1 MAGLTT
7 MAVVQSS
14 GNEVPQVMSSDYYD
28 TRVRTAE
35 AAETLEWLR
44 AQYGRV
50 DMQVEVG
57 SFAERAV
64 GDDAFSLRHLSWR
77 CRAEVEY
84 GVDRFFFAT
93 GTPGFT
99 WRIGSAH
106 GEYSVEPC
114 VAQPGQEYSGTADGA
129 EIDIVAFDAARLE
142 DAARTI
148 YGDDDLE
155 VRFDGTGP
163 VSPRMRDYWLATLRW
178 SFTQLPLLAEPLVR
192 AHVHRALVS
201 ATLEAFPLMGDPRE
215 RRASATMQAAIYSA
229 AARWMDDHASLPV
242 TADDA
247 ARAAGTSTAGLRRAF
262 AANGQLSITPEGY
275 LAQARVSAAHADLVA
290 SDPTRTTVAQVA
302 VRWGFVDVP
311 GFVAAYRT
319 AYRTDPQATL
329 ER

>member
-1 MAGLTT
+1 

-14 GNEVPQVMSSDYYD
+14 GNEVPQAVSSDYYD

-93 GTPGFT
+93 GTPGFS
-99 WRIGSAH
+99 WRIGSAS
-106 GEYSVEPC
+106 GEYSIEPA
-114 VAQPGQEYSGTADGA
+114 VAQPGQEYSGVADGA

-142 DAARTI
+142 DAVRTI
-148 YGDDDLE
+148 YGDDALE

-163 VSPRMRDYWLATLRW
+163 VSRRMRDYWVATLRW
-178 SFTQLPLLAEPLVR
+178 AFTQLPLLAEPLVR

-201 ATLEAFPLMGDPRE
+201 ATLEAFPLAGDPRE
-215 RRASATMQAAIYSA
+215 RRASAMAQAATYSA
-229 AARWMDDHASLPV
+229 AMRWMDDHASLPI

-247 ARAAGTSTAGLRRAF
+247 ARATGTSVAGLRRAF
-262 AANGQLSITPEGY
+262 AANGQLSSTPEGY
-275 LAQARVSAAHADLVA
+275 LEHARVSAAHADLMA
-290 SDPTRTTVAQVA
+290 SDPTRTTVAEIA
-302 VRWGFVDVP
+302 LRWGFVDLP
-311 GFVAAYRT
+311 GFAAAYRA
-319 AYRTDPQATL
+319 AYRADPKTTL
-329 ER
+329 DR